1 MLKIGN
7 IILDVPFFQ
16 ASLSGYSDYAMRAI
30 ARDFGAPMT
39 FAGVMLAK
47 SVIHSRVFNNPS
59 FKPGDD
65 EHPIGA
71 QLLGEDPE
79 IMARAAKVVWKAG
92 FDLIDLNFACPA
104 PKVIRRKRGGFL
116 LNEPD
121 KVIEIYNAVKESVD
135 CPVTMKL
142 RTSFENQSHDN
153 FWDISSRAAAGK
165 VDALIV
171 HPRTVCQR
179 FTGSANWQFLSEV
192 KKQFPRTTI
201 IGSGDLFSVDTIK
214 NNIKNTGVNG
224 VVIAR
229 GAIGNPWIFSQL
241 RASFDTKTVFVP
253 PTVQQ
258 QGEVILKHFN
268 LVYRLYE
275 PKKAIMHFRKFV
287 IAYCKLH
294 PLRKKA
300 QKAFFAAKTAE
311 EFLSVVQQW
320 YGL

>member
-30 ARDFGAPMT
+30 ARECGAPMT
-39 FAGVMLAK
+39 FAGVFLAK
-47 SVIHSRVFNNPS
+47 SVIHPRVFNDPS

-71 QLLGEDPE
+71 QLLGEDAE
-79 IMARAAKVVWKAG
+79 MMARAAKVVSQAG
-92 FDLIDLNFACPA
+92 YDLIDLNFACPA

-121 KVIEIYNAVKESVD
+121 KVIEIYNAVRGTVD

-142 RTSFENQSHDN
+142 RTSFDNQSYDN

-179 FTGSANWQFLSEV
+179 FTGSANWEFLSEV
-192 KKQFPRTTI
+192 KKRFPGTII

-214 NNIKNTGVNG
+214 NNIKNSGVDG
-224 VVIAR
+224 AVIAR
-229 GAIGNPWIFSQL
+229 GTIGNPWIFEQL
-241 RASFDTKTVFVP
+241 REGDDFVP
-253 PTVQQ
+253 PTLEQ
-258 QGEVILKHFN
+258 QGGVISKHFN
-268 LVYRLYE
+268 LVRKLYGD
-275 PKKAIMHFRKFV
+275 KKAVTHFRKFA

-294 PLRKKA
+294 PLRRKV
-300 QKAFFAAKTAE
+300 QKALFATKTAE
-311 EFLSVVQQW
+311 EFLAAVKQW

>member
-47 SVIHSRVFNNPS
+47 SVIHPRVFNNPS

-116 LNEPD
+116 LNDPD
-121 KVIEIYNAVKESVD
+121 KVIEIYNAVRESVD

-142 RTSFENQSHDN
+142 RTSFDNQSYDN

-171 HPRTVCQR
+171 HPRAVCQK

-192 KKQFPRTTI
+192 KKQFPRTI
-201 IGSGDLFSVDTIK
+201 IFGSGDLFSVDTIK
-214 NNIKNTGVNG
+214 NNIKNTGVDG
-224 VVIAR
+224 AVIAR
-229 GAIGNPWIFSQL
+229 GAIGNPWIFNQL
-241 RASFDTKTVFVP
+241 RAGNEFLA
-253 PTVQQ
+253 PTLEQ
-258 QGEVILKHFN
+258 QGRVISKHF
-268 LVYRLYE
+268 RLLCPLYGD
-275 PKKAIMHFRKFV
+275 KKAVTHFRKFV

-300 QKAFFAAKTAE
+300 QKALFAAKTAE
-311 EFLSVVQQW
+311 EFLAVVQQW

>member
-30 ARDFGAPMT
+30 ARDCGAPMT
-39 FAGVMLAK
+39 FAGVFLAK
-47 SVIHSRVFNNPS
+47 SVVHPRVFNS
-59 FKPGDD
+59 AAFKPGDE

-71 QLLGEDPE
+71 QLLGEDAE
-79 IMARAAKVVWKAG
+79 VMARAAKVAWKAG
-92 FDLIDLNFACPA
+92 YDLIDLNFACPA

-121 KVIEIYNAVKESVD
+121 KVMEIYNAVREAVD

-142 RTSFENQSHDN
+142 RTSFEHPSYDN
-153 FWDISSRAAAGK
+153 FWDIGARAVAGK

-179 FTGSANWQFLSEV
+179 FTGLANWEFLSEV
-192 KKQFPRTTI
+192 KKQFPGTII

-214 NNIKNTGVNG
+214 SNIKNTGVDG
-224 VVIAR
+224 AVIAR
-229 GAIGNPWIFSQL
+229 GAIGNPWIFNQL
-241 RASFDTKTVFVP
+241 RDGDDFVA
-253 PTVQQ
+253 PTLEQ
-258 QGEVILKHFN
+258 QGVVISKHFN
-268 LVYRLYE
+268 LVRKLYGD
-275 PKKAIMHFRKFV
+275 KKAVTYFRKFA

-294 PLRKKA
+294 PLRRKA
-300 QKAFFAAKTAE
+300 QKALFAANTTE
-311 EFLSVVQQW
+311 EFLAGLKQW